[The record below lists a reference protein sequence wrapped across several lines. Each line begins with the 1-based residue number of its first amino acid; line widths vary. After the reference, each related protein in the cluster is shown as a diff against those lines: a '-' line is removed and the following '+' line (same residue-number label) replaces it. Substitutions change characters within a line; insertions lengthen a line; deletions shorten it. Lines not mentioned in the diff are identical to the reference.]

1 VPEEISLYDAV
12 GGLPFFEQLVD
23 RFYDRVASDPLL
35 LAVYPQPE
43 DMGSARR
50 RLALFLAEYWGG
62 PPSYSA
68 ERGHPRLRMRH
79 FPFAIGTAERDRWL
93 EHMRAAVAE
102 MDPPPQIVSALLD
115 YFERGAE
122 MVRNRG

>member
-1 VPEEISLYDAV
+1 MPEEISLYDAV

-102 MDPPPQIVSALLD
+102 MDPPPKIVSALLD

>member
-1 VPEEISLYDAV
+1 MPEEISLYDAV